1 MALAMLSVP
10 SAGPYPRR
18 CPVVEPSSSLREPST
33 INRAPKVPRV
43 KLNTRCAPAAPL
55 HGAGGR
61 RHLDLRALPGGGA
74 GGRGAP
80 PVDGSGGDGE
90 SDEEPEGDGGSEK
103 PWAWLIS
110 GVALTVGLAWAIKRR
125 LSRPTGVQDLDT
137 DDTRALKRIL
147 RDTLAEMVTLRS
159 RLVELEGR
167 AGVGPGGSLSDL
179 AQQPQRG
186 RAVLTGMLTWRHA
199 ETWTKRG
206 RAAAGAPG
214 AAEATDSAPAILPGA
229 ASGPQ
234 LDLELAGKP
243 RGGRDALRLH
253 LRMTTAPEGLGLTK
267 LMYRIGASPNL
278 HVFLAPHGACGEDL
292 AFTLNPVAGQGL
304 THVLEKGC
312 PLHQSRLGSG
322 VGAALSLPG
331 VWISAGT
338 FLDRQSAGHSAAQH
352 FGQVTAAV
360 GPHLNLAATALLRPG
375 VAEPSRLAVMAT
387 CRPLG
392 PQGLMAHAW
401 LQGSADS
408 APLTAHGGRWGAILA
423 PHPSASASSWA
434 LGMRSSGDRG
444 MAPDLAEASWKLAM
458 GEGLS
463 LTPGIILQS
472 SGEASTAIMALK
484 AAWDF

>member
-1 MALAMLSVP
+1 MLPPPLFFAL
-10 SAGPYPRR
+10 
-18 CPVVEPSSSLREPST
+18 
-33 INRAPKVPRV
+33 
-43 KLNTRCAPAAPL
+43 
-55 HGAGGR
+55 
-61 RHLDLRALPGGGA
+61 
-74 GGRGAP
+74 
-80 PVDGSGGDGE
+80 
-90 SDEEPEGDGGSEK
+90 
-103 PWAWLIS
+103 
-110 GVALTVGLAWAIKRR
+110 
-125 LSRPTGVQDLDT
+125 
-137 DDTRALKRIL
+137 
-147 RDTLAEMVTLRS
+147 
-159 RLVELEGR
+159 
-167 AGVGPGGSLSDL
+167 
-179 AQQPQRG
+179 
-186 RAVLTGMLTWRHA
+186 
-199 ETWTKRG
+199 
-206 RAAAGAPG
+206 
-214 AAEATDSAPAILPGA
+214 
-229 ASGPQ
+229 
-234 LDLELAGKP
+234 
-243 RGGRDALRLH
+243 
-253 LRMTTAPEGLGLTK
+253 
-267 LMYRIGASPNL
+267 
-278 HVFLAPHGACGEDL
+278 
-292 AFTLNPVAGQGL
+292 AGQGL

-338 FLDRQSAGHSAAQH
+338 FLDRQSGCGGGGCWPHVLHTKSACLKVRARWSPTHPAIYLFIPSRTTGAGHSAAQH